1 MYSCF
6 RRNFVTRNDSICL
19 VSLIDCLSLLV
30 NVVCVNLVLEFI
42 IVLLNFFNFMFFGLF
57 LIVKDICVCIVN
69 IVRID

>member
-1 MYSCF
+1 M
-6 RRNFVTRNDSICL
+6 RNDSICL
-19 VSLIDCLSLLV
+19 VLLIDCLSLLV